1 MAYQFNNLN
10 ILLVEDDPAM
20 RGLVRDVLAAFH
32 IGNVQTASDG
42 TRAYD
47 MLRHFAADIV
57 ILDWVMKPMNG
68 IDFLH
73 KIRNATDTPN
83 PFVPAIMLTAY
94 TDLNRVL
101 QSRDAGITE
110 FLAKPF
116 TPVTLYSRIVAVI
129 EDQRAFV
136 RSENFFGPDRRR
148 IDRPFPGMDRRG
160 DASVIHVD
168 ASADAAS
175 DDSAWQI

>member
-1 MAYQFNNLN
+1 
-10 ILLVEDDPAM
+10 
-20 RGLVRDVLAAFH
+20 
-32 IGNVQTASDG
+32 
-42 TRAYD
+42 
-47 MLRHFAADIV
+47 
-57 ILDWVMKPMNG
+57 MKPMNG
-68 IDFLH
+68 LDFLH

-116 TPVTLYSRIVAVI
+116 TPVTLYSRIVAVV

-148 IDRPFPGMDRRG
+148 VTRPFPGMDRRG
-160 DASVIHVD
+160 DMSAMHVD
-168 ASADAAS
+168 ASADAGA